1 MDSFHFIQL
10 DFMEHNGFEM
20 YYKKPIN
27 KTLHSANIFNDKYI
41 YYLKYANSE
50 EFKLLGKF
58 IGLGKINSSSPYHA
72 YDYDVYN
79 FDNEQILCSK
89 KQLIYC
95 SGIPDSEENMVFIQ
109 NITYKGYEVYYKT
122 SN

>member
-27 KTLHSANIFNDKYI
+27 KPLH
-41 YYLKYANSE
+41 
-50 EFKLLGKF
+50 
-58 IGLGKINSSSPYHA
+58 
-72 YDYDVYN
+72 
-79 FDNEQILCSK
+79 
-89 KQLIYC
+89 

-109 NITYKGYEVYYKT
+109 NISYKGYEVYYK
-122 SN
+122 NK